1 MNDTQS
7 SPKSSKHFIMKK
19 IAVTIVNDK
28 LVSDYEEKLIILID
42 LLLLNAHPL
51 MIIIKF
57 LTHVVFNTE
66 EKFSSINYCDEDVIN
81 IIRNLDINKAHGF
94 DNWNGQVRL

>member
-1 MNDTQS
+1 ME
-7 SPKSSKHFIMKK
+7 K